1 VENVHCSLNKHS
13 HSHLEIHLEIHLETS
28 GSMNTR
34 IAYSSHRSHLL
45 VSQLVRRTD
54 NVVVALVVAFAVL
67 MLGTVAQAQVQTVTT
82 TGPEQDCLG
91 ALPLAD
97 TAFVQPNV
105 YRGVGRV
112 NEAGSSCLGM
122 ERNSVWY
129 KFTARANGRLGFV
142 IEPNNPQDDFDW
154 AVYRMP
160 QQASCADIASGAV
173 MAVSCNF
180 SSTPGRTGAN
190 GGSNETRQE
199 SAGTPFNATIA
210 VSAGEVYY
218 LLVTNFNATSGYRL
232 SFAPS
237 SSGVIPPSGITTASP
252 GTRSPQPR
260 LAAVTFDGNAC
271 SLTSL
276 NAVFSEYVRC
286 SSVRASSFVVVGQDG
301 VFPVLDVASQRCGR
315 SPNNYDTAY
324 TLLLA
329 QPIINSGTYTL
340 TVVGGVST
348 LDNVTVTGST
358 TFTLSL
364 QNIRPRVAGSTVLC
378 SGGAV
383 TLDAENG
390 FTTYQWATTTANVTR
405 ETILSTSRRLIATRA
420 GTYYLTVSDKDGCY
434 GSTSVTVTL
443 RTDALTPVLW
453 GARYFCEGGRA
464 RLGVMNAE
472 RYTSIRWSNGDT
484 TASTAFNQPGQHSV
498 TVTDVGGC
506 SGMAQ
511 FTVERG
517 NQIST
522 TISGTPQF
530 CEGGSTTL
538 SVEPFLERYQWLL
551 NDQPVSGATSHQLTI
566 RQPGAYKVQLGNNGC
581 TAESGTLVVRATPLP
596 PRPVIV
602 QTGNILNAPPAQS
615 YQWFAQTRTASGM
628 TNTALPNATRREF
641 IPPTSGAYFVIIR
654 DQNRCEAA
662 SDVVN
667 FQRAEGQATLQ
678 APVMTGEQGRT
689 VEIPITLR
697 NPQNL
702 AATGVTGFEVV
713 LRFSGQI
720 LVPDDVTLRDS
731 VVGGERFIRLR
742 LPAQPQNLQ
751 TQNTTL
757 QNDAVLGRFTFRV
770 LVGSTS
776 STVLALQNAV
786 ALPLGIGVN
795 VTTANGSFGLT
806 GRIILSTSGT
816 VVVAANP
823 NPANAFTE
831 ISYMIPE
838 DDTVTVILA
847 DMNGNVLKTVMD
859 GVMQS
864 AGRHSVPVAISD
876 IHSGAY
882 FVIVRTSKETAT
894 ARLTVVR

>member
-1 VENVHCSLNKHS
+1 MTDCYVEL
-13 HSHLEIHLEIHLETS
+13 HLKIC
-28 GSMNTR
+28 GSMNIR
-34 IAYSSHRSHLL
+34 IAYNVYRSRILALQAYKALWGLCVLAVLLL
-45 VSQLVRRTD
+45 V
-54 NVVVALVVAFAVL
+54 FAVQ
-67 MLGTVAQAQVQTVTT
+67 MPAQAQIATT
-82 TGPEQDCLG
+82 TGPEQDCAG

-97 TAFVQPNV
+97 TAFIQPNV
-105 YRGVGRV
+105 YRGAGRV

-129 KFTARANGRLGFV
+129 KLTVRANGRLGFV

-160 QQASCADIASGAV
+160 SNASCADIASGAV

-180 SSTPGRTGAN
+180 SSTPGRTGAT

-199 SAGTPFNATIA
+199 SAGTPFNATIP
-210 VSAGEVYY
+210 VNVGEVYY
-218 LLVTNFNATSGYRL
+218 VLVTNFNATSGYRL
-232 SFAPS
+232 SFTPS
-237 SSGVIPPSGITTASP
+237 SPGVVPPAATTPSGA
-252 GTRSPQPR
+252 GTRLRQPR
-260 LAAVTFDGNAC
+260 LAAVTFDSSAC

-286 SSVRASSFVVVGQDG
+286 SSVRAGNLVVIGQDG

-329 QPIINSGTYTL
+329 QPIISSGTYML

-364 QNIRPRVAGSTVLC
+364 QNIRPRVSGSTVLC

-390 FTTYQWATTTANVTR
+390 FTTYQWSTTTANVTR
-405 ETILSTSRRLIATRA
+405 ETILSTNRRLIATRA

-443 RTDALTPVLW
+443 RTDALTPELW

-464 RLGVMNAE
+464 RIGIINAE
-472 RYTSIRWSNGDT
+472 LYTFIRWSNGDT
-484 TASTAFNQPGQHSV
+484 TASTTFNQSGQHSV
-498 TVTDVGGC
+498 SVIDAGGC
-506 SGMAQ
+506 SGTAQ
-511 FTVERG
+511 FTIERG
-517 NQIST
+517 NNIPT
-522 TISGTPQF
+522 TINGTPQF

-551 NDQPVSGATSHQLTI
+551 NNQPISGATSHQLTVS
-566 RQPGAYKVQLGNNGC
+566 QPGAYKVQLSNNGC
-581 TAESGTLVVRATPLP
+581 MAESGTLMVRAVPLP

-602 QTGNILNAPPAQS
+602 QMGNILSAPPAES
-615 YQWFAQTRTASGM
+615 YQWFAQILTDSSTM
-628 TNTALPNATRREF
+628 NTALPNATRREF
-641 IPPTSGAYFVIIR
+641 IPPTSGAYFVIVR

-678 APVMTGEQGRT
+678 APVLTGEQGRT
-689 VEIPITLR
+689 VEIPIMLR
-697 NPQNL
+697 NAHNL

-742 LPAQPQNLQ
+742 LPAQPQSPQ
-751 TQNTTL
+751 MQNTTPH
-757 QNDAVLGRFTFRV
+757 NDAVLGRFTFRV

-776 STVLALQNAV
+776 STVLALQDAV

-823 NPANAFTE
+823 NPASAFTE
-831 ISYMIPE
+831 ISYAIPE

-847 DMNGNVLKTVMD
+847 DMNGNVLKTVID

-876 IHSGAY
+876 MHSGAY
-882 FVIVRTSKETAT
+882 IVIVRTSKETAT